1 MRNHIASDVA
11 LRIMEDAPAIDLHV
25 HTLLW
30 SYLFGFDPAKHHDR
44 RHGIPFFQRWTD
56 LPRTA
61 DGLTGV
67 QFQSLASLPIF
78 GERFAYRTVNRQID
92 CLDRLVEKH
101 PELVVKARS
110 LEDVAQARID
120 GKIAYLLGVEGAH
133 GLGGKLENVEKLA
146 KRGVRYLCLAHFS
159 RNRACWPSVGFK
171 ANSYMGLTG
180 FGRELISACEEN
192 GVIVD
197 LAHMNQRGFFEVT
210 YRATKPFIVS
220 HTGVKGAFNH
230 SRNLDDEQIRMVAD
244 SGGLIGVMFVAWVLG
259 GPSIQM
265 PSLHLDHIVNL
276 VGDDHVAIGSDLDS
290 PVKMSPQLSESSM
303 MPNLVET
310 LLWLEWSEERIAK
323 LLRSNVLRLLQA
335 VPPVHTE

>member
-1 MRNHIASDVA
+1 M
-11 LRIMEDAPAIDLHV
+11 
-25 HTLLW
+25 
-30 SYLFGFDPAKHHDR
+30 
-44 RHGIPFFQRWTD
+44 
-56 LPRTA
+56 
-61 DGLTGV
+61 
-67 QFQSLASLPIF
+67 
-78 GERFAYRTVNRQID
+78 
-92 CLDRLVEKH
+92 
-101 PELVVKARS
+101 KARS
-110 LEDVAQARID
+110 LEDVTQARID

-133 GLGGKLENVEKLA
+133 GLGGKLENVESLT

-159 RNRACWPSVGFK
+159 PNRACWPSVGFRADQNK
-171 ANSYMGLTG
+171 GLTG

-192 GVIVD
+192 GIIVD
-197 LAHMNQRGFFEVT
+197 LAHISHQGFVE
-210 YRATKPFIVS
+210 AIELAKKPVIVS
-220 HTGVKGAFNH
+220 HTGVQGVFDH
-230 SRNLDDEQIRMVAD
+230 PRNLDDDQIRMVAD

-259 GPSIQM
+259 GSFIQM

-290 PVKMSPQLSESSM
+290 PVKMPPQLSESSM